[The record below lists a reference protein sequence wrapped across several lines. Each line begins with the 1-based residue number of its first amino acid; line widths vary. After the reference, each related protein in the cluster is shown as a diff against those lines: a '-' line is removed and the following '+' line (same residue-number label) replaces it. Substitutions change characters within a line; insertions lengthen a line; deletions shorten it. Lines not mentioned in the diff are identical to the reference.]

1 MATTRRHRTPPDSL
15 STSARFVL
23 SAALSHVRITTGGG
37 SIFSSRNR
45 RLALVPAAVVVVLTL
60 LTIPPGTN
68 AQLPLSLQNLV
79 VENVAIEEC
88 ASPARSATH
97 SSQPHAPHS
106 SSSSS
111 SSNTANLH
119 SNRPACVFTPPNR
132 TVCYRGFETK
142 RFQAG
147 GRFNLTRR
155 LVLCDWPLKSF
166 DPLVLARLVPRIER
180 LAITGRML
188 QRLAHDFP
196 PLPYLRMV
204 NITGTRLN
212 HTGVNAFY
220 ELERLQ
226 VLNLRGNELE
236 QIQPYR
242 FRSGHVEVYLQ
253 GNLWNCTNDMIWLLK
268 EQSRQYVDKPTLVCK
283 DWKYTGRPVLTAMEY
298 KRVVRESCL
307 HEEIWNCS
315 CHVSYLRLSDN
326 GLSFHPMIMVNC
338 SDRGFYQL
346 PQYLPGNTTVLHMA
360 RNKLQSVDSLT
371 TNEHYQSVQDIY
383 LDENRITSIDI
394 LEDTIWLDNF
404 RILSLRGNRMNRI
417 RVYSVEHAIERNPGV
432 GKVYLSNNPWRCGCR
447 FAIRFQRFL
456 RKHESLVA
464 DSRNITCYFINDDD
478 GRKQYLPVLTV
489 TPNDICRP
497 SEHNTAA
504 FYNTLSII
512 FATLIIL
519 IFTKLAYDYYHYRK
533 YGKLPWLI
541 MKMP

>member
-1 MATTRRHRTPPDSL
+1 MATVAQRHAHTSPDSSSSHWWYML
-15 STSARFVL
+15 YSSPLKHRIPNVTDSGGIINTLRY
-23 SAALSHVRITTGGG
+23 AALVV
-37 SIFSSRNR
+37 FLL
-45 RLALVPAAVVVVLTL
+45 LAQASDLVT
-60 LTIPPGTN
+60 

-88 ASPARSATH
+88 AHRASPSLHLPGAT
-97 SSQPHAPHS
+97 SGASTY
-106 SSSSS
+106 
-111 SSNTANLH
+111 N
-119 SNRPACVFTPPNR
+119 SNRPACYFTPPNR
-132 TVCYRGFETK
+132 TVCFRGIEMK

-147 GRFNLTRR
+147 GKFNLTRS
-155 LVLCDWPLKSF
+155 LILCDWPMRTF
-166 DPLVLARLVPRIER
+166 DPLVLRRLAPRIER
-180 LAITGRML
+180 LAVTGRML
-188 QRLAHDFP
+188 QRLEHDFP
-196 PLPYLRMV
+196 AFPYLRMV

-212 HTGVNAFY
+212 HTSVSAFY
-220 ELERLQ
+220 ELDRLQ

-242 FRSGHVEVYLQ
+242 FRSGHVVVYLQ
-253 GNLWNCTNDMIWLLK
+253 GNLWNCTNDMIWLLR

-326 GLSFHPMIMVNC
+326 ELSFHPMIMVNC

-346 PQYLPGNTTVLHMA
+346 PQYLPGNTTVLHIA
-360 RNKLQSVDSLT
+360 RNRLQSVDSLM
-371 TNEHYQSVQDIY
+371 TNEHYRSVQDIY
-383 LDENRITSIDI
+383 LDDNRITSIDS

-404 RILSLRGNRMNRI
+404 RILSLRGNRLNRI

-432 GKVYLSNNPWRCGCR
+432 GKLYLSNNPWRCGCR

-504 FYNTLSII
+504 IYNTLSII
-512 FATLIIL
+512 FASLIVL
-519 IFTKLAYDYYHYRK
+519 IFTKLGYDYYHYRK